1 MKRKEKKSGSC
12 NGPRDGKLSFG
23 NPKGKVRFPLRMPPE
38 VEKLG
43 IEVEN
48 SPTEINKGAQYV
60 GKIKP
65 YTTTIR
71 RLVS

>member
-1 MKRKEKKSGSC
+1 MA
-12 NGPRDGKLSFG
+12 NLAPVY
-23 NPKGKVRFPLRMPPE
+23 PKGKVSFPLRMPPE
-38 VEKLG
+38 GEKRE
-43 IEVEN
+43 IEMEN
-48 SPTEINKGAQYV
+48 SPTAINKATQYV